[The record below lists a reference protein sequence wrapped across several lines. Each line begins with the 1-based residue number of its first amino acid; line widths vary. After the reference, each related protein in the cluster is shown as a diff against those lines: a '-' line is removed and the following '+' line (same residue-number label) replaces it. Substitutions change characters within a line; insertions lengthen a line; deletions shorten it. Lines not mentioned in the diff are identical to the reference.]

1 MSNGSTSREGG
12 VVAEVIRA
20 LYTNLLL
27 RDLFGKAA
35 PGMVILLT
43 IAISLTSFGAVFSKA
58 ERANFGIWM
67 LAVALAWLT
76 GLVAQA
82 VGELLWLRYFP
93 KDVDLDTWQETLN
106 SFHAKRTSIQERE
119 FERLTVI
126 TEASGN
132 GSVALFLAALVVRL
146 TTRPNTGEL
155 ITSVVVISAAATALL
170 MVAVPLVLM
179 HQEMVRRRYK
189 YLLKS
194 V

>member
-1 MSNGSTSREGG
+1 
-12 VVAEVIRA
+12 
-20 LYTNLLL
+20 
-27 RDLFGKAA
+27 
-35 PGMVILLT
+35 
-43 IAISLTSFGAVFSKA
+43 
-58 ERANFGIWM
+58 M